1 MATNNIQQFNVETL
15 RVEDDQ
21 EYEITLRGMDIKRIV
36 QLISDN
42 AQSQGG
48 FIHRSAIR
56 SKHDSFHSIVQT
68 DGDTEDMIHNETILR
83 ALQDAEE
90 EEEKLDEPVRGG
102 SFWVYKPDFSGEAF

>member
-1 MATNNIQQFNVETL
+1 MKHFDVNTL
-15 RVEDDQ
+15 LVDDNE

-48 FIHRSAIR
+48 FIHRSAVR
-56 SKHDSFHSIVQT
+56 SKHEPFHSIVQT
-68 DGDTEDMIHNETILR
+68 DGDTEDMIHNEVILR

-90 EEEKLDEPVRGG
+90 EDIPDE
-102 SFWVYKPDFSGEAF
+102 SFTGWSNRQIYKPEKRCGGAF

>member
-1 MATNNIQQFNVETL
+1 MEQFNVETL

-48 FIHRSAIR
+48 FIHRSAVR
-56 SKHDSFHSIVQT
+56 SKHEPFHSIVQT
-68 DGDTEDMIHNETILR
+68 DGDTEDMIHNEVILR

-90 EEEKLDEPVRGG
+90 EDISDEPFTGWSDRQI
-102 SFWVYKPDFSGEAF
+102 YKPEKHFNGAF

>member
-1 MATNNIQQFNVETL
+1 MKHFDVSTL
-15 RVEDDQ
+15 LVDDNE

-48 FIHRSAIR
+48 FIHRSAVR
-56 SKHDSFHSIVQT
+56 SKHEPFHSIVQT
-68 DGDTEDMIHNETILR
+68 DGDTEDMIHNEVILR

-90 EEEKLDEPVRGG
+90 EEENIDEPIEWNDRR
-102 SFWVYKPDFSGEAF
+102 VYKPEKSSWGAF

>member
-1 MATNNIQQFNVETL
+1 MKHFDVDTL
-15 RVEDDQ
+15 RVDDNE

-48 FIHRSAIR
+48 FIHRSAVR
-56 SKHDSFHSIVQT
+56 SKHEPFHSIVQT
-68 DGDTEDMIHNETILR
+68 DGDTEDMIHNEVILR

-90 EEEKLDEPVRGG
+90 EDIPDESLTGWSNRQI
-102 SFWVYKPDFSGEAF
+102 YKPEKRCGEAF

>member
-1 MATNNIQQFNVETL
+1 MKSFDVETL
-15 RVEDDQ
+15 MVNDDE

-48 FIHRSAIR
+48 FIHRSAVR
-56 SKHDSFHSIVQT
+56 SKHDLFHSIVQT

-83 ALQDAEE
+83 QLQEAEAE
-90 EEEKLDEPVRGG
+90 ISAETELDNCGFRIIYP
-102 SFWVYKPDFSGEAF
+102 KPPSGDTPTW

>member
-1 MATNNIQQFNVETL
+1 MATINIEQFNVETL
-15 RVEDDQ
+15 RVEDNE

-48 FIHRSAIR
+48 FIHRSAVR
-56 SKHDSFHSIVQT
+56 SKHEPFHSIVQT
-68 DGDTEDMIHNETILR
+68 DGDTEDMIHNEVILR

-90 EEEKLDEPVRGG
+90 EDISDEPLTDWGNPLT
-102 SFWVYKPDFSGEAF
+102 YKGTF

>member
-1 MATNNIQQFNVETL
+1 MKQFNVETL

-56 SKHDSFHSIVQT
+56 SKHEPFHSIVQT
-68 DGDTEDMIHNETILR
+68 DGDTEDMIHNEVILR
-83 ALQDAEE
+83 ALQDSEE
-90 EEEKLDEPVRGG
+90 EDIPDDSLTEWSNRK
-102 SFWVYKPDFSGEAF
+102 VYKPEKRCGGAF

>member
-1 MATNNIQQFNVETL
+1 MIKLAIEDHVEYT
-15 RVEDDQ
+15 
-21 EYEITLRGMDIKRIV
+21 ITLRGMDIERIV

-56 SKHDSFHSIVQT
+56 SKHEPFHSIVQT

-83 ALQDAEE
+83 ALQEAEAEE
-90 EEEKLDEPVRGG
+90 EMFYE
-102 SFWVYKPDFSGEAF
+102 SSN

>member
-1 MATNNIQQFNVETL
+1 MIKLAIEDHVEYT
-15 RVEDDQ
+15 
-21 EYEITLRGMDIKRIV
+21 ITLRGMDIERIV

-56 SKHDSFHSIVQT
+56 SKHEPFHSIVQT

-83 ALQDAEE
+83 ALQEAEVE
-90 EEEKLDEPVRGG
+90 EVSQESISSAEFQNDYLVQIGY
-102 SFWVYKPDFSGEAF
+102 SKPPTAENPRW